1 MMPGLVLF
9 ISKGVTK
16 LDIITRNELLI
27 QYEPVVK
34 WAIKHNWT
42 LIQALRLDTNDVYQ
56 DLCIAAMKAI
66 DCFDSQKS
74 ASLKTHLESRL
85 QYEVKN
91 LKKRY
96 SPHGMTGVRDTDVIF
111 ISLDYQ
117 PEECRQVEI
126 PVEAPYGLAE
136 FKEALTLLSPDERE
150 VVEEKVQGVYHRK
163 KEQRALLAAAQEKI
177 TNYYE
182 RSAAVCY

>member
-1 MMPGLVLF
+1 MTPGLVLF

-16 LDIITRNELLI
+16 LDVITRNELLI

-34 WAIKHNWT
+34 WTIKRNWP
-42 LIQALRLDTNDVYQ
+42 LIRALNLDADDVYQ

-66 DCFDSQKS
+66 DCFDPRKS
-74 ASLKTHLESRL
+74 DSLKTHLVSRL

-96 SPHGMTGVRDTDVIF
+96 NLHGLTGVKGIDVIF
-111 ISLDYQ
+111 ISMDYQ

-126 PVEAPYGLAE
+126 PVESPYGLAE

-182 RSAAVCY
+182 RSTAVCY

>member
-16 LDIITRNELLI
+16 LDVITRNELLI

-34 WAIKHNWT
+34 WTIKHNWP
-42 LIQALRLDTNDVYQ
+42 LIQALHLNADDVYQ

-74 ASLKTHLESRL
+74 NSLKTHLESRL

-96 SPHGMTGVRDTDVIF
+96 RPHGLTGAHDADVIF

-117 PEECRQVEI
+117 PKECRQVEI
-126 PVEAPYGLAE
+126 PVEAPYSMVE
-136 FKEALTLLSPDERE
+136 FKEALTILSPDERE

-163 KEQRALLAAAQEKI
+163 KEQRALLAAAQQKI

-182 RSAAVCY
+182 RSAVVCY